1 MNPFVLGNTE
11 QNNYTQKNLPELQEY
26 AWDFLHDTF
35 RLTPEGQHIIVTEN
49 EALKVWIYKAL
60 KTERYRYEAYKH
72 GVYNASDN
80 YGVELEKFIGKNPNN
95 VETATK
101 IKRYIHDGLIVNP
114 YITKID
120 SIDITER
127 KGDSLTL
134 TVNLTSIYGNLT
146 QVVTV

>member
-1 MNPFVLGNTE
+1 M
-11 QNNYTQKNLPELQEY
+11 
-26 AWDFLHDTF
+26 
-35 RLTPEGQHIIVTEN
+35 
-49 EALKVWIYKAL
+49 

-80 YGVELEKFIGKNPNN
+80 YGVELEQFIGKNPNN